1 MARSKAPR
9 KAYRPKPVHANAH
22 QLAMAKVHKLRQQD
36 LADQFTVLDTAL
48 RSFAAGHRCAHH
60 WRSLADAANVC
71 ETLAALGIC
80 AGTQAQEVIHCAQR
94 VLHDVLQRQRTRGTW
109 TLYPLELDTLY
120 WLLALHKRQ
129 LAECD
134 YSEFNR
140 ALDLTQARIAQ
151 ARAGNAPA
159 GAIVIEGELA

>member
-1 MARSKAPR
+1 MAGNKAPR

-36 LADQFTVLDTAL
+36 LADQCAVLDTAL
-48 RSFAAGHRCAHH
+48 RSFSAGQRCAHH

-71 ETLAALGIC
+71 ASLAALGIC
-80 AGTQAQEVIHCAQR
+80 AGSQATEIIECAQR
-94 VLHDVLQRQRTRGTW
+94 VLHDVLQRHRARGSW

-140 ALDLTQARIAQ
+140 ALDLTQARVAQ

-159 GAIVIEGELA
+159 GAIVVEGEIS

>member
-1 MARSKAPR
+1 MGRTAKPR
-9 KAYRPKPVHANAH
+9 KAYRPQPLHLNAH
-22 QLAMAKVHKLRQQD
+22 QLAMAKVHKLRQVD
-36 LADQFTVLDTAL
+36 LADQCNVLDTAL
-48 RSFAAGHRCAHH
+48 RTFAAGHNCAHH

-71 ETLAALGIC
+71 ESMAALGIG
-80 AGTQAQEVIHCAQR
+80 AGSQATEIIQGAQR
-94 VLHDVLQRQRTRGTW
+94 VLHDVLQRHRTRGSW

-134 YSEFNR
+134 YSEFVR
-140 ALDLTQARIAQ
+140 ALDQTHARVAQ

-159 GAIVIEGELA
+159 GAIVVEGEIV